1 MNDATIIIGE
11 GPTEFYFLTS
21 LKDQYRDIFQNI
33 APAYP
38 KHTSINELEKNIE
51 QSIATGYN
59 RIYCLIDLDNKKTGT
74 NKANYYKL
82 KNKYH
87 NKHIVNTKKGIDYVV
102 IFVETERCTELFF
115 IYYFQ
120 YTTKLFNSSAD
131 VEDHLSK
138 ICPYQK
144 NQTFFKKHPLHPYFC
159 TYGGT
164 LNMAIKNAEKSRLS
178 ASKQNRHHTFSEIGK
193 MFIDLGITI

>member
-1 MNDATIIIGE
+1 MKDATIIIGE

-21 LKDQYRDIFQNI
+21 LKDQYRGILQNI
-33 APAYP
+33 EPSHP
-38 KHTSINELEKNIE
+38 KHTSITELEKKIE
-51 QSIATGYN
+51 QSIATGFN
-59 RIYCLIDLDNKKTGT
+59 RIYCLIDLDNKKAGT

-120 YTTKLFNSSAD
+120 YTTKLFNTSDD

-144 NQTFFKKHPLHPYFC
+144 DQTFFKKHPLHPYFC
-159 TYGGT
+159 AHGGSLVT
-164 LNMAIKNAEKSRLS
+164 AIRNAEKSRNS
-178 ASKQNRHHTFSEIGK
+178 AVGSNRNHTFSEIGK